1 MKISDIGFE
10 KGSITECIVTTYNRD
25 KSPNAAPMG
34 VFTLRDGVVVL
45 RVHTDTDTYSNLTRE
60 KRCALNVVFDPYLFL
75 KTAIT
80 GRGDGGKER
89 EIDAEDVVGETGM
102 NANAPV
108 LKEAF
113 AVIQGELLGHKKYVR
128 KDRYGTSEVAVVK
141 LRVIDVIVLKAFPK
155 AVNRGLYAA
164 VELAVELSRGKTG
177 NKERYLKVMKRS
189 LRAREY
195 RRIQELLSIV

>member
-10 KGSITECIVTTYNRD
+10 KGGITECIVTTYNRD

-45 RVHTDTDTYSNLTRE
+45 RIHTDTDTYSNLTRE

-89 EIDAEDVVGETGM
+89 EVGSEDVMGETGM
-102 NANAPV
+102 NAPV

-113 AVIQGELLGHKKYVR
+113 AVIEGELLGRKKYVR
-128 KDRYGTSEVAVVK
+128 KDRYGASEVAVVK

-155 AVNRGLYAA
+155 AVNRGLHAA
-164 VELAVELSRGKTG
+164 VELAIELSRGKKE
-177 NKERYLKVMKRS
+177 NKDRYLKVMKRS

-195 RRIQELLSIV
+195 GRILELLSIV

>member
-10 KGSITECIVTTYNRD
+10 KGGITECIVTTYNED
-25 KSPNAAPMG
+25 KSLNAAPMG
-34 VFTLRDGVVVL
+34 VFTLGDDMIVL
-45 RVHTDTDTYSNLTRE
+45 RVHTDTDTHSNLTRE

-80 GRGDGGKER
+80 GRGDRGKER
-89 EIDAEDVVGETGM
+89 EVGMEDVMGETGM

-113 AVIQGELLGHKKYVR
+113 AVIEGELLGHKKYVR
-128 KDRYGTSEVAVVK
+128 KDGYRTSEVAVVK
-141 LRVIDVIVLKAFPK
+141 LRVRDVRVLKEFPR

-164 VELAVELSRGKTG
+164 IELAIELTRGKKE
-177 NKERYLKVMKRS
+177 NKDRYLKVMKRS

-195 RRIQELLSIV
+195 GRILELLSIV